1 MLKKLT
7 VDEINRRRKE
17 FGYFPFCVGVIII
30 AIVAVPLASVYLRT
44 WKPLLYWIPA
54 LILVSILPFEFGG
67 VFFASILINAGYSY
81 ITVKRINNS
90 LLNNHSTS
98 KLQSLATPDADKESN
113 DLEKT
118 ILDILEDHSSLTI
131 GRICA
136 FSDYPYVMVKNKLE
150 YLKKVGVIEEKVTT
164 SDTIEYSLM

>member
-1 MLKKLT
+1 M
-7 VDEINRRRKE
+7 
-17 FGYFPFCVGVIII
+17 
-30 AIVAVPLASVYLRT
+30 
-44 WKPLLYWIPA
+44 
-54 LILVSILPFEFGG
+54 ILPLEIGSI
-67 VFFASILINAGYSY
+67 FFSAILINAVYSY
-81 ITVKRINNS
+81 IIVKKVNNS
-90 LLNNHSTS
+90 VLYNHSKCELKPSTN
-98 KLQSLATPDADKESN
+98 QDNEKESN

-136 FSDYPYVMVKNKLE
+136 FSDYPYVMVKTKLE